1 MCLIVF
7 LFLLRFWPLPS
18 ASWRAI
24 YLPWQ
29 HCQLKGSTMWL
40 PPFLER
46 IDLWLPI
53 EGSIFHRNCWNYPWI
68 QVRMLGQFSFPQF
81 LQAENNPHSA
91 WTSVKLFLL
100 GHQSS
105 PVVTPSRKQVW
116 QLQMAIKDT
125 DPVIFKSL
133 GCSCYDHQS
142 KISTWI
148 PRPGTNFG
156 CTVVTAQFLHI
167 FTGVSGVGI
176 ALWLAL
182 FFTGCSFWR
191 RFACFVEPLGGK
203 KTWKNTCT
211 NAIAKLIS
219 QISNHWGHWCCYCEG
234 LFVSH
239 RTEWSKR
246 SEDVAMFAKLHSA
259 SARFQKLRLW
269 NWISDHIFF
278 ESVFLQLRPQVLRVS
293 VQILRPKRCTGTT
306 WPNVQAHRRNVWKL
320 WEKLSGQETPNVK
333 TKSSEERRIL
343 GM

>member
-1 MCLIVF
+1 M
-7 LFLLRFWPLPS
+7 
-18 ASWRAI
+18 
-24 YLPWQ
+24 
-29 HCQLKGSTMWL
+29 
-40 PPFLER
+40 
-46 IDLWLPI
+46 DLS
-53 EGSIFHRNCWNYPWI
+53 EA
-68 QVRMLGQFSFPQF
+68 VSF
-81 LQAENNPHSA
+81 
-91 WTSVKLFLL
+91 
-100 GHQSS
+100 GS
-105 PVVTPSRKQVW
+105 PVVSRCCTVTQTRLATPNGHWKHRPSDLQEPRL
-116 QLQMAIKDT
+116 QLQFLWSSIQNLNM
-125 DPVIFKSL
+125 DPYRFMWEKLLNEKLS
-133 GCSCYDHQS
+133 
-142 KISTWI
+142 
-148 PRPGTNFG
+148 
-156 CTVVTAQFLHI
+156 AQFLHI